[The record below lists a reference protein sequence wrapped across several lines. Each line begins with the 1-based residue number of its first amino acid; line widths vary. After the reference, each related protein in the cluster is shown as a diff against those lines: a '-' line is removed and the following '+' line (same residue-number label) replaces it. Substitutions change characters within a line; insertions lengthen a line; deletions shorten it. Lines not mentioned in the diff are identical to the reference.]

1 LYEGKFVMTT
11 ATTSSVWRSTGGDQ
25 TRTAAA
31 GSMKMA
37 IPFYIANAAASANVT
52 NVSGGEAL
60 ILPANAVVTSVII
73 NTTGTGTIDMGFTPL
88 SGVGPGQIT
97 TLGTPVPTGF
107 FVAKSISARSGTS
120 TAGTGAGAN
129 IGAVANATN
138 LVVITSAAN
147 GSASGSTSGFIE
159 YFVDDSGAE
168 AV

>member
-1 LYEGKFVMTT
+1 MTT

-37 IPFYIANAAASANVT
+37 VPFYISNAAATANVL
-52 NVSGGEAL
+52 NASGGSAV
-60 ILPANAVVTSVII
+60 ILPANAVVTSTII
-73 NTTGTGTIDMGFTPL
+73 NTTGTGNINMGFTPL

-97 TLGTPVPTGF
+97 TLGTNVPTGILANALATTRT
-107 FVAKSISARSGTS
+107 VIATGAA
-120 TAGTGAGAN
+120 TAGASV
-129 IGAVANATN
+129 GAVANATN

-147 GSASGSTSGFIE
+147 GAASGTVSGWIE
-159 YFVDDSGAE
+159 YFVADSDTQ